1 MRSTFNYE
9 ICEIGLSVDGTSVPF
24 RDIRTDFKENHSVL
38 GYHSLFTGIDKL
50 SEGNFINRTEYEN
63 GYTLFAYDLTSDLC
77 SGNHFDLVKQGNLSL
92 NIIFKTALPKA
103 VSIIMYMEYQKL
115 IEINKSRQVIL
126 DYTI

>member
-1 MRSTFNYE
+1 M
-9 ICEIGLSVDGTSVPF
+9 
-24 RDIRTDFKENHSVL
+24 K
-38 GYHSLFTGIDKL
+38 
-50 SEGNFINRTEYEN
+50 SEWYPKTEYEN

-92 NIIFKTALPKA
+92 NIIFKTALPEA